1 MMTDVFVMP
10 SVSEPFGIVPLE
22 AMHAGVPVIISNQSG
37 VSEILNYAIKIDFWD
52 TFAMAD
58 AIYGILNYPSMSEYL
73 KKAGKKEV
81 KEFKWEKTAKNVM
94 RIYESLIA

>member
-1 MMTDVFVMP
+1 MC
-10 SVSEPFGIVPLE
+10 L
-22 AMHAGVPVIISNQSG
+22 IISNQSG

>member
-1 MMTDVFVMP
+1 
-10 SVSEPFGIVPLE
+10 
-22 AMHAGVPVIISNQSG
+22 
-37 VSEILNYAIKIDFWD
+37 
-52 TFAMAD
+52 MAD